1 MTDTLETPSGKGAG
15 DENFPVGS
23 FLIRP
28 DLRRHVHVFY
38 RFARAGDDIA
48 DNPDLEPEDKAARL
62 ARMAE
67 IILGAPGAES
77 PSAVGMR
84 LSLEETGIEPSTL
97 ELEIIETGEEDND
110 NWVEIRFGE
119 IDPAIAPLR

>member
-1 MTDTLETPSGKGAG
+1 MSEGMTDTLETPSGKGAG

-84 LSLEETGIEPSTL
+84 LSLEETGITPQHCLDLLS
-97 ELEIIETGEEDND
+97 
-110 NWVEIRFGE
+110 
-119 IDPAIAPLR
+119 